1 MTKPLYTALP
11 FLLLFAGTPAALSAV
26 DSPSVV
32 LSDCGSADLP
42 DSKVDSCLERVRV
55 LDETDPSL
63 QLQSLEAKLEQR
75 AIGGRSAS
83 RQPRSLQLPANPQDT
98 EVDQYSAQRPAVET
112 ANIPPPTAAE
122 PDASQSAADTERAPA
137 PAADT
142 ERAPAPDATDGSP
155 EAGTAQVAQ
164 DSPPPGINY
173 DQPPVADP
181 PDSDSAPG
189 PSSDPPQD
197 SQ

>member
-83 RQPRSLQLPANPQDT
+83 RQPRSLQLPANPQDN

-137 PAADT
+137 P
-142 ERAPAPDATDGSP
+142 DATDGSP
-155 EAGTAQVAQ
+155 DVGTAQAAQ